1 MAGSA
6 YTGQAPYYDYI
17 DMICIH
23 SYDSIKTGMDILIGS
38 SLLKKVSN
46 TQAQ

>member
-6 YTGQAPYYDYI
+6 YTGQASPYYDYI

-23 SYDSIKTGMDILIGS
+23 SYDSKNWYGYFDRVVFFF
-38 SLLKKVSN
+38 KK
-46 TQAQ
+46 

>member
-6 YTGQAPYYDYI
+6 YTGQASPYDYI
-17 DMICIH
+17 GMICIH

-38 SLLKKVSN
+38 FRF
-46 TQAQ
+46 